1 MASKRGKT
9 YFSYLVNLVC
19 VVLLF
24 IVLTAL
30 MKAGVINTY
39 WAGVIMLIMINI
51 ILATSLNLTT
61 GVLGRLRLGMPALCR
76 LRLCGRDFFHE
87 DRRGGKAC

>member
-39 WAGVIMLIMINI
+39 WAGVIML
-51 ILATSLNLTT
+51 
-61 GVLGRLRLGMPALCR
+61 GRLRLGMPALCR
-76 LRLCGRDFFHE
+76 LALMRPRFFP
-87 DRRGGKAC
+87 